1 MNLSVKKI
9 EKTVSL
15 IILGFIIISFLLLA
29 TLFLIDWLVY
39 GYPLYYYHIDPLVT
53 FFIFFITSTTLW
65 IWIKRD
71 KIMGRDILFVIL
83 ITVIAL
89 FILLLFTCT
98 WTIPDEDYVTLYF
111 SAPKWLGGEGHSID
125 NLEEL
130 EGKGMLGLLLH
141 ILYATCIFDWHGC
154 ALFFILMILLRFSPE
169 IMRHIQWP
177 SSEVGNP

>member
-15 IILGFIIISFLLLA
+15 IILDFINISFLLLA
-29 TLFLIDWLVY
+29 TLLLIDWFVY
-39 GYPLYYYHIDPLVT
+39 KHTPYYIDPFVT
-53 FFIFFITSTTLW
+53 FFVFFITSTTLR

-71 KIMGRDILFVIL
+71 RIMGRDILFTIL
-83 ITVIAL
+83 ITVIVL

-169 IMRHIQWP
+169 IIRHIQWP
-177 SSEVGNP
+177 SSETEKKP